1 MGDII
6 AAVTVFAVLSIISF
20 LVFACQRHRR
30 GEPSEEPRDESE
42 NGTGTSSLEQF
53 PLVRQSIE
61 RQRMQDEGFI
71 YFDEIQRAASVHNF
85 PEAVRLA
92 EEHLSHFDLTQS
104 HFASGAHFFLINCVQ
119 IIYFRREEDPLAY
132 NHCLMLCDADIALY
146 PYLDRGIVRNNP
158 VLPEKKAIIMEKMGW
173 YEDALRVCEDGIRNG
188 WGTASMPWETRA
200 ERLKR
205 KLSRHQ

>member
-1 MGDII
+1 MGGII
-6 AAVTVFAVLSIISF
+6 AAVTVFAALSIIAF
-20 LVFACQRHRR
+20 LVFACQHRR
-30 GEPSEEPRDESE
+30 REASSDESRDESE
-42 NGTGTSSLEQF
+42 NGIGASGLEQF

-85 PEAVRLA
+85 PEAVRLV

-104 HFASGAHFFLINCVQ
+104 HFAEGAHFFLINCVQ

-146 PYLDRGIVRNNP
+146 PYLDREIVRNNP
-158 VLPEKKAIIMEKMGW
+158 VLPEKKAIIMEKMEW
-173 YEDALRVCEDGIRNG
+173 YEDALRVCEDGMRNG

-205 KLSRHQ
+205 KMSRR